1 MNITME
7 GKVIIV
13 TGAATGMGKET
24 ALLFGRE
31 GAKVAVVTARNIAG
45 AQAVADEIVAKGG
58 DAFALQCDVSK
69 EAEVERMVALTVEK
83 YGRLDFAFN
92 NAGIGPDAIINGDRV
107 PAQAVADQ
115 EEKYWDLMIDTNLK
129 GTYFCMKYEIRQMQK
144 QGTGGSIVNT
154 ASIGAIKFVPTMG
167 AYAASKAGLIGLSKT
182 AALEVGPDQIRVNVL
197 CPGPTTGT
205 VLQDN
210 LCSAV
215 EGHFERVSS
224 GIPLRRM
231 GTAKEIAQNVFFLCT
246 DAAAYITGQAICL
259 DGGNTAGAA
268 RRGGVG

>member
-31 GAKVAVVTARNIAG
+31 GAKVVAVTAHNIAG
-45 AQAVADEIVAKGG
+45 AQAVVEEIRAGGG
-58 DAFALQCDVSK
+58 DAIAVQCDVSK
-69 EAEVERMVALTVEK
+69 EADVERMVALTVET

-92 NAGIGPDAIINGDRV
+92 NAGIGPDAILNGDRV
-107 PAQAVADQ
+107 PAQPVAQQ
-115 EEKYWDLMIDTNLK
+115 EEKYWDLMIETNLK
-129 GTYFCMKYEIRQMQK
+129 GTYFCMKHEIRQMQK

-154 ASIGAIKFVPTMG
+154 ASIGAIKFVPGMG

-210 LCSAV
+210 LCSANG
-215 EGHFERVSS
+215 GHFERVSS

-231 GTAKEIAQNVFFLCT
+231 GTAKEVAQNVFLLCT
-246 DAAAYITGQAICL
+246 DAMSYITGQAICL